1 VIVLKINNDCVRD
14 VLLHLEEVLNF
25 ENFYQV
31 SSDDDDE
38 TVLGYPLEDVVYSLV
53 KLSEAGYIDA
63 KILKTLNP
71 STKVIVRS
79 ITWNGHQFLDT
90 IRPQTVWDKTKSSA
104 AQIGSTSLTVLSQIA
119 VAVASQVISKN
130 LNQ

>member
-1 VIVLKINNDCVRD
+1 MRINNDCIRD

-31 SSDDDDE
+31 SSDDDEE

-53 KLSEAGYIDA
+53 KLNEAGYIDA
-63 KILKTLNP
+63 KIHKTLNP
-71 STKVIVRS
+71 STLVFVSS
-79 ITWNGHQFLDT
+79 ITWSGHQFLDT

-119 VAVASQVISKN
+119 VTVASQVISNN
-130 LNQ
+130 LSQ